1 MNIPS
6 IASSKERFTVR
17 EVATRWIFFFS
28 DKLPNDI
35 KKQGIGDKHYLV
47 AKLVK
52 NISDTSEVKLFIEST
67 VEYKDEKSFLYA
79 AFIYRDDLVE
89 LEERLFGFNEK
100 SGIEFDSDRED
111 YPLELDI
118 AITAWRAVAK
128 SGQGEG
134 NTPRQRLE
142 DWLKRNYKNLD
153 NEEIGRIA
161 TVCNWDKGRGRKK

>member
-1 MNIPS
+1 MSYVTGKFREAKFETIKLLTGES
-6 IASSKERFTVR
+6 INRVENESGL
-17 EVATRWIFFFS
+17 FS
-28 DKLPNDI
+28 
-35 KKQGIGDKHYLV
+35 
-47 AKLVK
+47 
-52 NISDTSEVKLFIEST
+52 
-67 VEYKDEKSFLYA
+67 
-79 AFIYRDDLVE
+79 
-89 LEERLFGFNEK
+89 FNEK

-153 NEEIGRIA
+153 NEQVKRIA
-161 TVCNWDKGRGRKK
+161 IVCNWDKGRGRKNNKE